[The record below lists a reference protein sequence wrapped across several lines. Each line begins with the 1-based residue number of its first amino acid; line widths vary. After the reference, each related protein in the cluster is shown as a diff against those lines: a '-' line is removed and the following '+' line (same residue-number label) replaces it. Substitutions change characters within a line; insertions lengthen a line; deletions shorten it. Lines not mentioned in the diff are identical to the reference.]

1 MVLSFLVE
9 FFFDFLLQQR
19 IDIEVVTR
27 MAKLI
32 TISLL
37 AYAAAFL
44 FFTPV
49 RAVGITDDEKC
60 IRDVI
65 SAVIHPTTGEEPLS
79 YIRDRIKY
87 IVSKTSNILRTV
99 CIIEEVLEVPA
110 NLHPER
116 YAFLRGF
123 HESVFN
129 KLKFLF
135 ESL

>member
-27 MAKLI
+27 MAKFI

-44 FFTPV
+44 FFTPD

-65 SAVIHPTTGEEPLS
+65 FAVTHVGNA
-79 YIRDRIKY
+79 R
-87 IVSKTSNILRTV
+87 
-99 CIIEEVLEVPA
+99 VLYSETA
-110 NLHPER
+110 L
-116 YAFLRGF
+116 
-123 HESVFN
+123 
-129 KLKFLF
+129 
-135 ESL
+135 